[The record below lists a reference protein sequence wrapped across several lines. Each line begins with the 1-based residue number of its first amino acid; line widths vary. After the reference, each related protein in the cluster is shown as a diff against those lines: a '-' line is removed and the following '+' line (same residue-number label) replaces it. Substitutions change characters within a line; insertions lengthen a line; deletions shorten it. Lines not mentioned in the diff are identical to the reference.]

1 MTRPLIVN
9 YILMQAFSQHTE
21 LSVLFMEHLISILN
35 RSSLVK
41 GDSHKGEN
49 TSSSSE
55 IHIEDDILQ
64 AAIFALTAFFRY
76 LS

>member
-1 MTRPLIVN
+1 
-9 YILMQAFSQHTE
+9 MQAFSQHTE
-21 LSVLFMEHLISILN
+21 LSVSFMEHLISVLN

-41 GDSHKGEN
+41 ADSHKDSHKGDN

-55 IHIEDDILQ
+55 THVEDELLQ

-76 LS
+76 VS

>member
-1 MTRPLIVN
+1 
-9 YILMQAFSQHTE
+9 MQVFSQHTE

-35 RSSLVK
+35 RISLVS
-41 GDSHKGEN
+41 DSLKGEN

-55 IHIEDDILQ
+55 THVEDDILQ